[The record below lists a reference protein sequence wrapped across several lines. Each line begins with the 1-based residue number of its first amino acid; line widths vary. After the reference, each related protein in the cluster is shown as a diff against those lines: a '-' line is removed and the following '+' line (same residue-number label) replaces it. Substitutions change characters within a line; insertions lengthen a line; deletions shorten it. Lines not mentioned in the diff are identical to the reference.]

1 MREAG
6 SESQAARGKVAGSQ
20 GRTKRPIRSRSLPQP
35 VRSELAGDVGATK
48 APRMELRMGEA
59 VRAYERD
66 RYREAAQVLR
76 PLAEAAPGAPAVRE
90 LYGLTLYRLG
100 RWNDAIRELEAF
112 RSISGSFDQHPTLAD
127 CYRAKRRWGKVEAL
141 WEELRE
147 ASPSAE
153 LVAEGRIVAAGA
165 RADKG
170 DITSAIDLLERAA
183 KETHR
188 PKDHHV
194 RSWYALAD
202 LYERAGQIPRARELF
217 RRVVDVDPELS
228 DAVERL
234 SGLN

>member
-1 MREAG
+1 
-6 SESQAARGKVAGSQ
+6 
-20 GRTKRPIRSRSLPQP
+20 
-35 VRSELAGDVGATK
+35 
-48 APRMELRMGEA
+48 MGEA

-76 PLAEAAPGAPAVRE
+76 PLAEAAPGAAAVRE

-112 RSISGSFDQHPTLAD
+112 RSIAGSFDQHPSLAD

-153 LVAEGRIVAAGA
+153 LVAEGRIVVAGA

-170 DITSAIDLLERAA
+170 DIRSAIDLLEPAA
-183 KETHR
+183 TKETKR
-188 PKDHHV
+188 PKEHHV
-194 RSWYALAD
+194 RTWYALAD

-217 RRVVDVDPELS
+217 RRVVDADPELS

-234 SGLN
+234 AGLN